1 MAAPA
6 ESPCVTEPDVVE
18 LIVHGVSGTPPEA
31 VLRCPIEEIDR
42 EDGDAS
48 AGFYR
53 RRPEERPQGQTC
65 VAEAFSWGGLTSG
78 PASRALWLLFLPFI
92 LINLAHWMLPP
103 PRSKFLS
110 AMSIRIL
117 RLLGLSLTLT
127 ILLASVTVVMDIIG
141 WQCAGMAQCSDRLGP
156 AKVLADLP
164 TRGAQLAITA
174 LPIAVMVAALWLFG
188 RSQART
194 GMPPDPTV
202 VAGDVAPL
210 AQSNFWDRDKSVDRL
225 RACHI
230 AVWLSGLAL
239 LTLIAPYQY
248 SSGEARRIFFILLLA
263 NAAPF
268 LVAVVSTWLNRIT
281 ARGGPG
287 PRDKV
292 SGWTLKRLWVPS
304 LVLLIG
310 TLVSVGLIPAD
321 YPNLDLSE
329 NRLVEPTLLPGL
341 STVIFWLIIAQSVL
355 LAILLVLT
363 AISSRTI
370 RDHGYDPTIRGYTGF
385 FVALMAWLIGGGL
398 SIGLGLWVA
407 RFLGDPVN
415 SEKAAQCRIGGREHV
430 LQTGYAK
437 TSDLTNGC
445 NGLSL
450 PTDPTFSQQVHAL
463 SEQAPLI
470 LPAPYYAA
478 AVANLVLLAVVILAA
493 IVLFLV
499 VLVRAKKRWDKIG
512 AEYAVPV
519 DKTKGYHKLLTKIA
533 RTQEWAAVPNWAPWL
548 LAGLLVFAVAD
559 IAVFYWV
566 LKDVT
571 SYQTINLPT
580 TLSQAVTAFLAA
592 AFVGL
597 VLSAFRNR
605 NTRRTIAVLW
615 DVVTFWPQ
623 ATHPLGPPCYGERAV
638 PDLRDRIKKL
648 TVEESRKVILSAH
661 SQGSIIG
668 AAMLLQTTRQTPA
681 VAASEVSAPEV
692 ETKASR
698 MPESERETMSEPLA
712 FLTFGAPLRKLY
724 ARNFPA
730 YFGREVLESLEPK
743 ENGQWLN
750 LWAPTDPIGGWV
762 FVEDAAVAP
771 ITEQSLKT
779 VDCRLH
785 DVYVEE
791 LLYDKAPI
799 CGHSGFW
806 RRPEYRAAI
815 KVLQDKLGPN

>member
-1 MAAPA
+1 MSAPSQ
-6 ESPCVTEPDVVE
+6 SPSSEPSVVE

-31 VLRCPIEEIDR
+31 VLRCPIEEIGR

-103 PRSKFLS
+103 PKKKLLS
-110 AMSIRIL
+110 ALSISVL

-127 ILLASVTVVMDIIG
+127 ILLASVTVGMDMIG
-141 WQCAGMAQCSDRLGP
+141 WQCAGLAQCSDRLGP
-156 AKVLADLP
+156 AKVLASLP
-164 TRGAQLAITA
+164 TRGAQLAIIA
-174 LPIAVMVAALWLFG
+174 LPIAAMVAALWLFG

-194 GMPPDPTV
+194 GVPPDPTV
-202 VAGDVAPL
+202 VEGDLAPL

-230 AVWLSGLAL
+230 AAWLSGLAL
-239 LTLIAPYQY
+239 VTLIAPYHY
-248 SSGEARRIFFILLLA
+248 SSGPPRLVFGVLLLA
-263 NAAPF
+263 NAVPF
-268 LVAVVSTWLNRIT
+268 LIAVVATMLNKIT

-287 PRDKV
+287 PDDDVAK
-292 SGWTLKRLWVPS
+292 WTLKRLWVPS
-304 LVLLIG
+304 LVLLGG
-310 TLVSVGLIPAD
+310 TLAAVAFIPAG
-321 YPNLDLSE
+321 YPNLDLAE
-329 NRLVEPTLLPGL
+329 KEPVEPTLLPGL
-341 STVIFWLIIAQSVL
+341 STVVFWMIVTQIVL
-355 LAILLVLT
+355 LVILFVLT
-363 AISSRTI
+363 AFSSRRI
-370 RDHGYDPTIRGYTGF
+370 RDSDYRPTIRGFTGF
-385 FVALMAWLIGGGL
+385 FVALMAWLVGGGF
-398 SIGLGLWVA
+398 SIGVGLWVA

-415 SEKAAQCRIGGREHV
+415 SETAAQCRIGMREHI
-430 LQTGYAK
+430 LKTGYAK
-437 TSDLTNGC
+437 IETLTKAC
-445 NGLSL
+445 NGQPL
-450 PTDPTFSQQVHAL
+450 PTNVTFEQQVNAL

-470 LPAPYYAA
+470 LPAPYYGA
-478 AVANLVLLAVVILAA
+478 AVANLVLLGVIVVAAGILF
-493 IVLFLV
+493 VV
-499 VLVRAKKRWDKIG
+499 VLVLAKKRWTPIG
-512 AEYAVPV
+512 AEYGVPV
-519 DKTKGYHKLLTKIA
+519 VKSKGYFNLLKKIA

-548 LAGLLVFAVAD
+548 LAGLLAFAIVDVA
-559 IAVFYWV
+559 VWYWL

-571 SYQTINLPT
+571 SYQKINVPT
-580 TLSQAVTAFLAA
+580 TWSLATIAFLAA
-592 AFVGL
+592 AFVGV

-638 PDLRDRIKKL
+638 PDLRDRVSRL
-648 TVEESRKVILSAH
+648 TEQSNKVILSAH
-661 SQGSIIG
+661 SQGSIIS
-668 AAMLLQTTRQTPA
+668 AAVLLQTTRQAPA
-681 VAASEVSAPEV
+681 VAAEQPPAEYVGA
-692 ETKASR
+692 KASR
-698 MPESERETMSEPLA
+698 MPESQRESMSQPVA

-743 ENGQWLN
+743 ETGQWLN

-762 FVEDAAVAP
+762 FVENAVSTD
-771 ITEQSLKT
+771 ITEQSLQT

-785 DVYVEE
+785 DVQVDE
-791 LLYDKAPI
+791 LQYGNAPI

-815 KVLQDKLGPN
+815 EVLQNKLRRN